1 MMPVASCLPF
11 PFSVPCD
18 DMLTMFVRA
27 TRWLSMRLYTLVHMS
42 MHESCLIV
50 CHPYFN
56 TMKLWTSDQNLH
68 LSFVDTTFYLPSFF
82 LVCLLLH
89 PFAHYLRISFF
100 PLLICWFSCSCLC
113 MYTHKARTHGTRAW
127 SLKRKQKGRRRKH
140 VDISQAA
147 MFSSF
152 RGLASPIWLCTLLN
166 SLPSSLISLLDR
178 LY

>member
-1 MMPVASCLPF
+1 MMPVASGLPF

-42 MHESCLIV
+42 MHKSCLIV

-89 PFAHYLRISFF
+89 PFAHYLHISFF